1 MLPRLLYLTW
11 HGLGAPSAPIPDD
24 VRRYWHSEA
33 LFEET
38 LSLVRDLERES
49 GIDVRFTFDDG
60 NQSDHSIG
68 YPRLMAHGRIGIV
81 FVCAGWIGKPGFL
94 DAAQL
99 RELVA
104 GGMQIGCHG
113 YDHLNWREADDSTL
127 RRELDDARAAI
138 EDVIGQAITSASTPF
153 GALDRRAADAAKEAG
168 FTSLFTSSGG
178 FAVADHG
185 LVPRNSIR
193 AGFNAVRDLPQLAA
207 WSARA
212 QAAVYDRARR
222 AKYGFY

>member
-24 VRRYWHSEA
+24 VRRYWHPQA

-38 LSLVRDLERES
+38 LSRAGDLERES
-49 GIDVRFTFDDG
+49 GINVRFTFDDG
-60 NQSDHSIG
+60 NRSDHSIG
-68 YPRLMAHGRIGIV
+68 FPQLVAHNRTGIF
-81 FVCAGWIGKPGFL
+81 FVCAGRIGTPGFL
-94 DAAQL
+94 NATQL
-99 RELVA
+99 RDLVA

-113 YDHLNWREADDSTL
+113 YDHLNWRGADDATL
-127 RRELDDARAAI
+127 RRELHDARALI
-138 EDVIGQAITSASTPF
+138 EDVIGQRITSASTPF
-153 GALDRRAADAAKEAG
+153 GALDRRAVDAAKQAG

-178 FAVADHG
+178 FAAAEHG
-185 LVPRNSIR
+185 LIPRNSIR
-193 AGFNAVRDLPQLAA
+193 TGFSAVRDLPRLAA

-222 AKYGFY
+222 TKYGFY